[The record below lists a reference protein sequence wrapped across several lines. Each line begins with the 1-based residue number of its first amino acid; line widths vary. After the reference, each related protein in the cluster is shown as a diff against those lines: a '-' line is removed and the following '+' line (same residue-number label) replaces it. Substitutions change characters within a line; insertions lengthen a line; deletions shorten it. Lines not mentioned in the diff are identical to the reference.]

1 MIDIMKRLFFTICLV
16 AVGLFIAQAQN
27 KVDTEKMRKERIENM
42 RMNLKLTTQEG
53 KTFWSAYDQFLRNE
67 IKLHETFK
75 QNLAKQGIRLNEP
88 GKNKEIIAKLSDKQL
103 TYLQD
108 QKFELRKNILNLEA
122 SFYKKLKSMLT
133 PRHIQDFYNIDEK
146 YKRSLVSKKQVEA
159 EKKKATVD
167 PTSVNPGKK
176 KR

>member
-1 MIDIMKRLFFTICLV
+1 MKRLFFTICLV
-16 AVGLFIAQAQN
+16 AVGLFFAQAQT
-27 KVDTEKMRKERIENM
+27 KVDTEKMRKERMENM
-42 RMNLKLTTQEG
+42 RTNLKLTTQEG

-108 QKFELRKNILNLEA
+108 QKFQLRKDMLNLEA
-122 SFYKKLKSMLT
+122 SFYKKIKSILT

-146 YKRSLVSKKQVEA
+146 YKRAMVNKKKVEV
-159 EKKKATVD
+159 EKKAAVD

>member
-1 MIDIMKRLFFTICLV
+1 MKRLFFTICLV

-75 QNLAKQGIRLNEP
+75 QNLAKQGIRRFWW
-88 GKNKEIIAKLSDKQL
+88 A
-103 TYLQD
+103 
-108 QKFELRKNILNLEA
+108 
-122 SFYKKLKSMLT
+122 
-133 PRHIQDFYNIDEK
+133 
-146 YKRSLVSKKQVEA
+146 
-159 EKKKATVD
+159 
-167 PTSVNPGKK
+167 
-176 KR
+176 

>member
-1 MIDIMKRLFFTICLV
+1 MKRLFFTICLV
-16 AVGLFIAQAQN
+16 AVGLFFAQAQT
-27 KVDTEKMRKERIENM
+27 KVDTEKMRKERMENM
-42 RMNLKLTTQEG
+42 RTNLKLTTQEG

-108 QKFELRKNILNLEA
+108 QKFQLRKDVLNLEA
-122 SFYKKLKSMLT
+122 SFYKKIKSILT
-133 PRHIQDFYNIDEK
+133 PRHIQDFYNIEEK
-146 YKRSLVSKKQVEA
+146 YKRAMVNKKKVEA
-159 EKKKATVD
+159 EKKAAVE